1 MDTTTSAGKLIAT
14 LRNQMRV
21 RGLHYRDVA
30 ERLNVSEGTVK
41 RYFSGKGLSI
51 TVLERLA
58 EIVELDLLSLAT
70 LAQQQT
76 VAAGGLTKIQQT
88 ALIKHQATL
97 AVLYNL
103 GIGFTPT
110 QLVKEFGIGEQME
123 GILDRLEAMG
133 LIRRYANNN
142 VKVLKMP
149 KFGGEVDG
157 PIREYKITTTRRFLV
172 EVNLHGDEA
181 AWQYYSAR
189 LSPASAIRMRELM
202 VRFTHDIEALG
213 KGDLSLPVSET
224 QWYRLFVVADPVSR
238 RKLLHSG

>member
-1 MDTTTSAGKLIAT
+1 
-14 LRNQMRV
+14 MRI

-76 VAAGGLTKIQQT
+76 VSAGGLTKAQQT
-88 ALIKHQATL
+88 ALIKHQPTL

-110 QLVKEFGIGEQME
+110 QLAREFGLAADQIEA
-123 GILDRLEAMG
+123 ILDRLEAMG
-133 LIRRYANNN
+133 LIRKYANNN
-142 VKVLKMP
+142 VKVLKVP
-149 KFGGEVDG
+149 KFGGEMEG
-157 PIREYKITTTRRFLV
+157 PIREHKITTTRRFLS
-172 EVNLHGDEA
+172 EVNLHGDDA
-181 AWQYYSAR
+181 AWTYCSAR
-189 LSPASAIRMRELM
+189 LSPASAIRMRELI
-202 VRFTHDIEALG
+202 VRFAHDVEALG
-213 KGDLSLPVSET
+213 KGDLSLPVNET

-238 RKLLHSG
+238 KKLFHMG